1 MKYTKIDTQPAE
13 LTYLEFVNNF
23 LTVERMAVYYG
34 IDPEYLRGIIET
46 GKIQNR
52 YQRFIN
58 YLTSKK

>member
-1 MKYTKIDTQPAE
+1 MKYTKIDTQPP
-13 LTYLEFVNNF
+13 LFTYLEYVNDF
-23 LTVERMAVYYG
+23 LTVEGMAQFYR

-52 YQRFIN
+52 YQRFVN